1 MKEYV
6 IRGYEPE
13 CLFHFFEDLSAIPR
27 GSYNEAGVA
36 DALENFASERGLDC
50 YRDELN
56 NVLIKKPATP
66 GYEDE
71 PAVLIQGHTDMV
83 CEKNV
88 DTQHDFKTQPLELYV
103 EDGYLHAHGTTL
115 GADDGVA
122 VALMLALLDGAAAAH
137 PALECLFTASE
148 EVGLVGAMGF
158 DYSRIDAR
166 RMINL
171 DSDDEGMVVVG
182 CAGGCRTD
190 IKLPVE
196 FVEAA
201 GEPLSIRI
209 SGLMGGHSGADI
221 TLGRA
226 NANKLMGRLLLSLR
240 RDADYNLISL
250 NGGLMD
256 NAIPRE
262 CEAIITCA
270 DSERMKARATII
282 AEKLREELVSDDAGF
297 TLTCER
303 VDKSARMMNC
313 ASTRL
318 VVEAVGTVENGV
330 IRMSADIPG
339 LAEFSRNLGIIRTS
353 DGEVDLIFS
362 SRSPKESLLEAS
374 IDYLDAVAELCGAS
388 VEHYSRYP
396 GWAYA
401 KQSHLRDRYVEV
413 ARRVLGREPQVVAI
427 HAGLECGIIKSRL
440 PDMDMIS
447 IGADVENIHTPDEK
461 LGLAS
466 CARLWQIVTGMLE
479 K

>member
-1 MKEYV
+1 MDHV
-6 IRGYEPE
+6 INGYQPE
-13 CLFHFFEDLSAIPR
+13 ALFRFFEELSAIPR

-36 DALENFASERGLDC
+36 DALVGFAQTRGLEC

-66 GYEDE
+66 GYEAE
-71 PAVLIQGHTDMV
+71 PAVLLQGHTDMV
-83 CEKNV
+83 CEKNAA
-88 DTQHDFKTQPLELYV
+88 TEHDFKTQPLELYV
-103 EDGYLHAHGTTL
+103 EDGYLHARGTTL
-115 GADDGVA
+115 GGDDGVA
-122 VALMLALLDGAAAAH
+122 VALMLAMLDGVAEHH
-137 PALECLFTASE
+137 PELECLFTASE
-148 EVGLVGAMGF
+148 EVGLIGATGF
-158 DYSRIDAR
+158 DYSRISAR

-190 IKLPVE
+190 ISLPVE
-196 FVEAA
+196 FVSAA
-201 GEPLSIRI
+201 GEALSVRI
-209 SGLMGGHSGADI
+209 SGLMGGHSGSDI

-226 NANKLMGRLLLSLR
+226 NANKLMGRLLLALR

-270 DSERMKARATII
+270 DSERMKARAMIL
-282 AEKLREELVSDDAGF
+282 AAKLRDELVADDAGF

-303 VDKSARMMNC
+303 VPLADSMMNC

-318 VVEAVGTVENGV
+318 VVEALGTVENGV
-330 IRMSADIPG
+330 LRMSRDIPG
-339 LAEFSRNLGIIRTS
+339 LAEYSRNLGIVRTGA
-353 DGEVDLIFS
+353 DRVELVFS
-362 SRSPKESLLEAS
+362 SRSPRESLIEAS

-388 VEHYSRYP
+388 AEHYSRYP
-396 GWAYA
+396 GWDYA
-401 KQSHLRDRYVEV
+401 KESPLRDRYVEV
-413 ARRVLGREPQVVAI
+413 ARRVLGRDVQVVAI
-427 HAGLECGIIKSRL
+427 HAGLECGIIKSRI

-447 IGADVENIHTPDEK
+447 IGADADNIHTPDER
-461 LGLAS
+461 LNLAS
-466 CARLWQIVTGMLE
+466 YERLWRIVTGMLE

>member
-6 IRGYEPE
+6 INGYEPA
-13 CLFHFFEDLSAIPR
+13 CLFRFFEDLSAIPR

-36 DALENFASERGLDC
+36 DALVNFATERGLEC

-56 NVLIKKPATP
+56 NVLIKKSATP

-71 PAVLIQGHTDMV
+71 PAVLLQGHTDMV
-83 CEKNV
+83 CEKNAA
-88 DTQHDFKTQPLELYV
+88 TEHDFKTEGLELYI
-103 EDGYLHAHGTTL
+103 DNGYLRARGTTL
-115 GADDGVA
+115 GGDDGVA
-122 VALMLALLDGAAAAH
+122 VALMLALLDGAAPAH

-148 EVGLVGAMGF
+148 EVGLIGAMGF
-158 DYSRIDAR
+158 DYSKIDAR

-190 IKLPVE
+190 MKLPVE
-196 FVEAA
+196 FVDAA
-201 GEPLSIRI
+201 GEPMSIRI
-209 SGLMGGHSGADI
+209 TGLMGGHSGADI

-226 NANKLMGRLLLSLR
+226 NANKLMGRLLLALR

-262 CEAIITCA
+262 CEAVITCA

-282 AEKLREELVSDDAGF
+282 AEKLREELVADDAGF

-303 VDKSARMMNC
+303 VEKPELMMNC
-313 ASTRL
+313 ASTRM

-339 LAEFSRNLGIIRTS
+339 LAEYSRNLGIIRTE
-353 DGEVDLIFS
+353 DGAVDLIFS
-362 SRSPKESLLEAS
+362 SRSPNENLLEAS

-388 VEHYSRYP
+388 TEHYSRYP

-401 KQSHLRDRYVEV
+401 KESALRDRYVEV

-427 HAGLECGIIKSRL
+427 HAGLECGIIKSRI

-447 IGADVENIHTPDEK
+447 IGADAENIHTPDEK
-461 LGLAS
+461 LSLAS
-466 CARLWQIVTGMLE
+466 YERLWKIVVGMLE

>member
-1 MKEYV
+1 MDYV
-6 IRGYEPE
+6 INGYKPE
-13 CLFHFFEDLSAIPR
+13 ALFRFFEDLAAIPH

-36 DALENFASERGLDC
+36 DALVSFAEVRGLEC

-66 GYEDE
+66 GYEGE

-83 CEKNV
+83 CEKNAA
-88 DTQHDFKTQPLELYV
+88 TEHDFKTQPLELYV
-103 EDGYLHAHGTTL
+103 EDGYLHARGTTL

-122 VALMLALLDGAAAAH
+122 VALMLALLDGVAEHH
-137 PALECLFTASE
+137 PELECLFTASE
-148 EVGLVGAMGF
+148 EVGLVGATGF
-158 DYSRIDAR
+158 DYDHISAR

-196 FVEAA
+196 LVSAA
-201 GEPLSIRI
+201 GEALSIRI
-209 SGLMGGHSGADI
+209 SGLMGGHSGSDI
-221 TLGRA
+221 ALGRA
-226 NANKLMGRLLLSLR
+226 NANKLMGQLLLALR

-262 CEAIITCA
+262 CEAVITCA
-270 DSERMKARATII
+270 DSERMKARAMLL
-282 AEKLREELVSDDAGF
+282 AAVLREELSPEDAGF

-303 VDKSARMMNC
+303 APLAERMMNC
-313 ASTRL
+313 ASTRQ
-318 VVEAVGTVENGV
+318 VVEAIGTVENGV
-330 IRMSADIPG
+330 IRMSRDIPG
-339 LAEFSRNLGIIRTS
+339 LPEYSRNLGIVRTRG
-353 DGEVDLIFS
+353 DMVELIFS
-362 SRSPKESLLEAS
+362 SRSPKENLLETS

-401 KQSHLRDRYVEV
+401 KESPLRDKYVEV
-413 ARRVLGREPQVVAI
+413 ASRVLGREVQVVAI
-427 HAGLECGIIKSRL
+427 HAGLECGIIKSRI

-447 IGADVENIHTPDEK
+447 IGANADNIHTPDER
-461 LGLAS
+461 LNLAS
-466 CARLWQIVTGMLE
+466 YERLWQIVTGMLE